1 MNTRTLTA
9 LIAVL
14 AVALTA
20 GACRRDEIPEDQY
33 PGNDVNQE
41 TDLTVEPMHNYA
53 DDAEEDISEENAE
66 EELDR
71 LSEEVERD
79 VEGMEQ

>member
-1 MNTRTLTA
+1 MNIRTLTA

-14 AVALTA
+14 AMALTA
-20 GACRRDEIPEDQY
+20 GACRWDEIPADPY
-33 PGNDVNQE
+33 PGNDVRQE

-53 DDAEEDISEENAE
+53 DDAEEDITEENAE

-71 LSEEVERD
+71 LSDEVQRD